1 MKRKIEKYINQLR
14 NEQRI
19 IKICDSIYSENKQD
33 FDKFIIKFK
42 SHIQKNKEAREILIK
57 FLSKKELT
65 EQEINIIKT
74 QSFDILKSVGI
85 GIPTILLPFGILFL
99 YFIVH
104 ISKKLNIDIL
114 PSYLKDDN
122 IK

>member
-1 MKRKIEKYINQLR
+1 MKRKIEKYIKQLQ
-14 NEQRI
+14 NDQI
-19 IKICDSIYSENKQD
+19 IKKWDSVYLENKQD

-42 SHIQKNKEAREILIK
+42 LHIQKNKEAREILIK